1 MGARGED
8 QGHETVDARGLR
20 TAKGGVRADHYQ
32 SRINQGGAQAD
43 DQERGL
49 GNQITDEHW
58 RDQENLGKP

>member
-49 GNQITDEHW
+49 ILECV
-58 RDQENLGKP
+58 LGAQAPAHSPT